1 MAGWCWESRDRDHLL
16 FMTYHLGW
24 YETSYPTTKEIHALR
39 IYQISLRHFQQAV
52 SSFKTILKEMQ
63 ISPKLRNRKRS
74 LRRVILPK
82 DAIECVFLKQ
92 KYALKHLGTC
102 KLANSFCFGLAGNLY
117 VFNRRFQA
125 SFSLFLSKYSYISY
139 TSIT

>member
-1 MAGWCWESRDRDHLL
+1 
-16 FMTYHLGW
+16 
-24 YETSYPTTKEIHALR
+24 
-39 IYQISLRHFQQAV
+39 
-52 SSFKTILKEMQ
+52 MQ

-102 KLANSFCFGLAGNLY
+102 KMANSFCFGLAGNLY

-125 SFSLFLSKYSYISY
+125 SFSLFFIFSKKLTVKKCSMMTRFEPGFPYH
-139 TSIT
+139 